1 VRCGVGLLIE
11 KLPADLMLPSQ
22 LGDRVSPGEDLNREI
37 PPLGRQEPL
46 GRPGDGVRDWTELRL
61 RETEGRRSL
70 AIHACFLRVGR
81 GIESPAPTWR
91 KQAF

>member
-1 VRCGVGLLIE
+1 LLIE
-11 KLPADLMLPSQ
+11 ELAADLMLPRQ
-22 LGDRVSPGEDLNREI
+22 FGDRVSPGEDLNRETLA
-37 PPLGRQEPL
+37 LGRQESL
-46 GRPGDGVRDWTELRL
+46 GRPGDGVRDGSELRL
-61 RETEGRRSL
+61 RETEGRRNL